1 MPHTNNLNFSNSE
14 SKAMLASDLPSRDE
28 KSSKTNFSNS
38 ESKAILVSDLP
49 SRDEKSSKTNFSNS
63 ESKMMLASGL
73 PSRDEKSSK
82 IIVLEKRIP
91 TFCRNPLSFCTSFFF
106 SD

>member
-14 SKAMLASDLPSRDE
+14 GKAMLASALPSRDE

-49 SRDEKSSKTNFSNS
+49 SRDEKSS
-63 ESKMMLASGL
+63 
-73 PSRDEKSSK
+73 R
-82 IIVLEKRIP
+82 IIIFEKRIP